1 MWVRAYDY
9 VGWWERNGD
18 DEHGLFAR
26 LGGGVEDWT
35 PSWYAKDEWTDGG
48 MTFDASLVLAGGR
61 DVKTLVT
68 RELQLE
74 WDARGA

>member
-1 MWVRAYDY
+1 MAV
-9 VGWWERNGD
+9 
-18 DEHGLFAR
+18 L
-26 LGGGVEDWT
+26 
-35 PSWYAKDEWTDGG
+35 
-48 MTFDASLVLAGGR
+48 TFDASLVLAGGR